1 MSSDGKDAPRE
12 AEDGGESLASA
23 TRALTEA
30 LGQLSRAVKREAGR
44 RTQETARKAQETGK
58 KALSSSLRKTSE
70 ELAAVA
76 SSIAD
81 ASEDA
86 RNGRRR
92 GRGKAERTRQDILE
106 AAHHIFAAKGYEGA
120 SVADIAAAAGYTK
133 GALYANFPS
142 KEALFLE
149 MARELHRNQKDLLDQ
164 HRKAGT
170 EPPLLCDSPAEYS
183 DKELESILIG
193 LEWWTYA
200 VRHEEA
206 REEVGTMWR
215 ETLHLTAGI
224 VAQGN
229 GRPEPSPDDISAAFG
244 LVAVHTLA
252 NIAAA
257 IIGPEEVRA
266 MAESL
271 IERKA

>member
-1 MSSDGKDAPRE
+1 MIPPGCSPPSPF
-12 AEDGGESLASA
+12 SASWR
-23 TRALTEA
+23 RA
-30 LGQLSRAVKREAGR
+30 S
-44 RTQETARKAQETGK
+44 TG
-58 KALSSSLRKTSE
+58 ACRSSS
-70 ELAAVA
+70 AAVA

-81 ASEDA
+81 APEGA

-149 MARELHRNQKDLLDQ
+149 MARELHRRQKDLLDE

-170 EPPLLCDSPAEYS
+170 EPPLLCDSSTEYS

-215 ETLHLTAGI
+215 EILHLTAGI